1 MNAKGQQ
8 DLDQPS
14 SCADQTTIQQ
24 TEEPNP
30 TRAATPLIESPILM
44 ESTTMEQGQELH
56 EVMRLLRQATTT
68 PPSTC
73 VLQTSTQK
81 KTIVDDK
88 IEIETEK

>member
-1 MNAKGQQ
+1 MTAKGQQ
-8 DLDQPS
+8 NLDQPN
-14 SCADQTTIQQ
+14 SCANQTTIQQ

-30 TRAATPLIESPILM
+30 TRAATLLIESPILM
-44 ESTTMEQGQELH
+44 ESAIMEQGQELH
-56 EVMRLLRQATTT
+56 EVMRLFRQATTT
-68 PPSTC
+68 PLSAC